1 MKFILQQAFRS
12 GKFITGF
19 SILATI
25 LLIVFVYPLIVP
37 DPPLAIIGQGTFF
50 EPGIY
55 VNTYDSISAPHYTLN
70 LDGADVRR
78 VASRI
83 NDEDRASMQEWLVAA
98 GVPESEIDTTDT
110 EALLELWFNTFD
122 PAKSIPGMTNARRNY
137 FIRLNNSLQGLLN
150 TGPAIIA
157 APDDAGVLQEID
169 RVQQTAYVN
178 VGQVPNVRVLPLGT
192 DNFGRDVFTQLM
204 YGTRTSLLIGF
215 LAGIVATAIGLVIG
229 TVAGFRGGNTEEG
242 LMAITNVMLTIP
254 SIVILILISLA
265 LNNRSLIVMGFII
278 GVVSW
283 PWTARAVR
291 AQTSSLKM
299 REHVDIARLAGA
311 GTLQIIVWEIIPFML
326 SYVVMAFVLQLS
338 AGILQEATL
347 SMLGLGPSDTV
358 SLGIMLQWALLW
370 ESVRTG
376 AWWAFVPPALLLT
389 LIAFSLLLLQASIDE
404 IFNPRL
410 RRS

>member
-1 MKFILQQAFRS
+1 MAATSQSAGDLGPRGERLGSLYYQALKVASALNPRFY
-12 GKFITGF
+12 F
-19 SILATI
+19 SVIVI
-25 LLIVFVYPLIVP
+25 LLIIGFAILGPIIFGRD
-37 DPPLAIIGQGTFF
+37 DPFMTVGGL
-50 EPGIY
+50 
-55 VNTYDSISAPHYTLN
+55 YDSPSK
-70 LDGADVRR
+70 
-78 VASRI
+78 
-83 NDEDRASMQEWLVAA
+83 
-98 GVPESEIDTTDT
+98 
-110 EALLELWFNTFD
+110 EAW
-122 PAKSIPGMTNARRNY
+122 
-137 FIRLNNSLQGLLN
+137 
-150 TGPAIIA
+150 
-157 APDDAGVLQEID
+157 
-169 RVQQTAYVN
+169 
-178 VGQVPNVRVLPLGT
+178 LGT

-204 YGTRTSLLIGF
+204 YGTRTSLIIGF
-215 LAGIVATAIGLVIG
+215 IAGIVATAIGLVIG

-265 LNNRSLIVMGFII
+265 LSNRSIIVMGFII

-291 AQTSSLKM
+291 AQTSSLKT

-311 GTLQIIVWEIIPFML
+311 GTIAIILWEIIPFML

-338 AGILQEATL
+338 AGILQEAAL

-376 AWWAFVPPALLLT
+376 AWWAFIPPALLLT